1 MMSRLNKRL
10 QHRPPL
16 FGSQEGFVPKQGA
29 HIGRWTTNKGVF
41 HSVRCRWQYVFPADV
56 TNSRMKMQQHSDGV
70 SKPKSYPR
78 PGTSSPKFCSHL
90 PLYLKKR
97 NLMSCATIVESL
109 SVIRIVTL
117 KRV

>member
-1 MMSRLNKRL
+1 VPHILNICQVTQVLWHPLQSNPNPFQVTLSVKTMMSRLNKRL

-16 FGSQEGFVPKQGA
+16 FGSQEGFAPKQGA

-70 SKPKSYPR
+70 S
-78 PGTSSPKFCSHL
+78 
-90 PLYLKKR
+90 
-97 NLMSCATIVESL
+97 
-109 SVIRIVTL
+109 
-117 KRV
+117 